1 MSESRAVLLLDHDNV
16 PFGSVGLKSIL
27 ERWLLELAPRTQRGS
42 VRTAIVRAYGGWWK
56 GDQLSESRQKA
67 TSFYA
72 DECPA
77 LLRVDGVFWRVGFEF
92 ADRLVGFVGRKAP
105 MPAIHNTFVMRP
117 VPPLKISRNGAYTC
131 IEADCEARKLR
142 DWFYSRRGC
151 TRKACQNLFGDIWSR
166 SEQKQVDIHLAID
179 LITLAPNID
188 PAFNLALAT
197 DDADFLPAL
206 LSASYVSPSP
216 HSLSHLRCQMQPTYL
231 DDFLTSQG
239 VVIISV

>member
-1 MSESRAVLLLDHDNV
+1 MGA
-16 PFGSVGLKSIL
+16 G
-27 ERWLLELAPRTQRGS
+27 
-42 VRTAIVRAYGGWWK
+42 WK

-67 TSFYA
+67 MSFHA

-117 VPPLKISRNGAYTC
+117 VPRLMLSRNGAYTC
-131 IEADCEARKLR
+131 VEGDCEARRLR

-151 TRKACQNLFGDIWSR
+151 TRKACKHLFGDIWSR

-179 LITLAPNID
+179 LITLAPNTD
-188 PAFNLALAT
+188 PGFTLALAT

-206 LSASYVSPSP
+206 LAASHATPCP
-216 HSLSHLRCQMQPTYL
+216 HLLSHLRCQMQPTYL

-239 VVIISV
+239 LAIISV